1 MSSSPARTLP
11 LALAFLA
18 LATCPLSTTLLAAPA
33 AEPKPAPAA
42 KRAAEPKPAPSTDDL
57 IRTMP
62 KAGDEYKPLADG
74 TPGPPIACDH
84 LRARI
89 INGELTDQQWT
100 DLLTAPRLLK
110 YRKQQIPGTP
120 LIVELHN
127 PAWLGAA
134 VAIRATPRLDKAVAL
149 QAGRTW
155 AGNEGSTWRS
165 LAENAPAGDSLP
177 SSNIVGTVPQSE
189 KKVVFD
195 IEIRTGLDDLPTP
208 SAESHF
214 AAHQLL
220 GSMDSVSNTYWNNAR
235 VLRKQAVTMYFE
247 PVTAEALT
255 KAYPPTE
262 HMSPRSCLQTTMT
275 GQPQPGGG
283 TTNSLVLWWKP
294 APDDADLGLGL
305 KVDLLRDGK
314 VIETATVPANSY
326 RVSTDDAVVVRNGIT
341 FASLPTPFDPM
352 MDSAPEV
359 ARYELVIRG
368 DQAAA
373 ATAWDAKRWWSGTL
387 RRPLKNCIAPD
398 WRFQSEKAA
407 AVRSGRP

>member
-1 MSSSPARTLP
+1 MSSSPARTVPLT
-11 LALAFLA
+11 LALLA
-18 LATCPLSTTLLAAPA
+18 LATCPLSNTLLAAPV

-42 KRAAEPKPAPSTDDL
+42 KRAAQPKPAPSTDDL
-57 IRTMP
+57 IRAMP

-120 LIVELHN
+120 LVVELHN

-134 VAIRATPRLDKAVAL
+134 VAIRATPRLDKPVTL
-149 QAGRTW
+149 HAGRTW
-155 AGNEGSTWRS
+155 AGNEPSTWRS
-165 LAENAPAGDSLP
+165 LAQSAPAGDSLP
-177 SSNIVGTVPQSE
+177 SSNIIGTVPQGE

-195 IEIRTGLDDLPTP
+195 IEIRTGLKTAETPT
-208 SAESHF
+208 AMSHF
-214 AAHQLL
+214 EEHELF
-220 GSMDSVSNTYWNNAR
+220 GSMASASATYWNDAR
-235 VLRKQAVTMYFE
+235 VLRKQAVTMYIE
-247 PVTAEALT
+247 PVAAPTLTAAEN
-255 KAYPPTE
+255 
-262 HMSPRSCLQTTMT
+262 MSPRSFLQTTMT

-283 TTNSLVLWWKP
+283 TTNLLVMWWKP
-294 APDDADLGLGL
+294 AKDDADLGLGL
-305 KVDLLRDGK
+305 KVDLVRDGK
-314 VIETATVPANSY
+314 VIETAMMPANNY
-326 RVSTDDAVVVRNGIT
+326 RVSTDDAMVVRNGIT

-352 MDSAPEV
+352 MANAAEV
-359 ARYELVIRG
+359 ARYELVFRG
-368 DQAAA
+368 DETAA

-387 RRPLKNCIAPD
+387 RRPLTDCIAPD

-407 AVRSGRP
+407 AVRSGKQ